1 MQRIVK
7 NSKDTFWEGAL
18 LPEELPMI
26 QYTKSVSYVWL
37 VLLIIS
43 CSACNR
49 EARNAPA
56 QTCTINEKP
65 QAAAEAER
73 PVARVVFDD
82 KALAALTKQKAT
94 AVYCIAMGASWGGTI
109 VDPTVI
115 VGIPKDLSGYDTFR
129 ANEIDVYI
137 TKGINTI
144 NGTVTITAE
153 HAFWQELFIAKG
165 IAQWNVRG
173 ACQRDSTGC

>member
-1 MQRIVK
+1 M
-7 NSKDTFWEGAL
+7 
-18 LPEELPMI
+18 PEELPMI

-56 QTCTINEKP
+56 QTCTTNEKP

-94 AVYCIAMGASWGGTI
+94 AVYCIAMGAS
-109 VDPTVI
+109 
-115 VGIPKDLSGYDTFR
+115 
-129 ANEIDVYI
+129 
-137 TKGINTI
+137 
-144 NGTVTITAE
+144 
-153 HAFWQELFIAKG
+153 
-165 IAQWNVRG
+165 
-173 ACQRDSTGC
+173 